1 MGRQRRIGTTRAP
14 LLGVTRAITPFNQPR
29 NIVSD
34 KLAPAIA
41 TTAGYRRVILEPG
54 GNDPRIV
61 MEDADLARAADLAVA
76 GATRNSGQRRTAV
89 KRILV
94 VASVA
99 DEVAPPLLHP
109 RRRARALP
117 PATPGGIG
125 QRCRL
130 RDGVPADPRLIRRP

>member
-54 GNDPRIV
+54 GNDPLIV

-99 DEVAPPLLHP
+99 DEVAP
-109 RRRARALP
+109 RSFTRGAA
-117 PATPGGIG
+117 PG
-125 QRCRL
+125 RCR
-130 RDGVPADPRLIRRP
+130 PPPRGGLANDAACAMVCRPILG